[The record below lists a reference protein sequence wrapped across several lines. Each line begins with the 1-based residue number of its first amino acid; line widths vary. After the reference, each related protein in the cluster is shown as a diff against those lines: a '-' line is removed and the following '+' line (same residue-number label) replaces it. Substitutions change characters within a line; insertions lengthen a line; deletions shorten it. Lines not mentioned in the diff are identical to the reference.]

1 MPEAGLVA
9 NPNHLCRPCTHSM
22 KLDANILRIPEGCIQ
37 IDGSH
42 GEGGGQILRTA
53 CALSALTGIRCKITH
68 VRGGRERPGLRPQ
81 HIAALRGLIK
91 ISSARTTPLTPG
103 ATEVEFTPGRLK
115 GGRIRLETGTA
126 GSIGLV
132 LQCLLLAGVG
142 VPAPLEIDIAGGTDV
157 PGAPPCTYLKHV
169 TLPLLATMGYKVNM
183 EVSRWGY
190 VPKGGGRVTVRLDPP
205 SHRLRALHLDECSA
219 VRRSAGIS
227 HASSV
232 LASRQVAERQRNAAQ
247 RILTEYLHAPSRLE
261 IHYSNTRS
269 VGSSVVVWAETS
281 EAVIGASCLGR
292 PGLSAEQVAERAAEA
307 LIRTYHSGASLDPW
321 MGDQILPYMALTG
334 AWNEISVPYLTRH
347 MLTNMWVVEKFL
359 NVRFYTEEREQRV
372 RIVSMPSPA

>member
-1 MPEAGLVA
+1 VPEAGLIA
-9 NPNHLCRPCTHSM
+9 AWNHFCRPSTHVM
-22 KLDANILRIPEGCIQ
+22 KLDQNILRIPEGCIQ

-53 CALSALTGIRCKITH
+53 CALSALTGIRCKVTN

-81 HIAALRGLIK
+81 HIAALRGLIR
-91 ISSARTTPLTPG
+91 ISSAATTPLAPG
-103 ATEVEFTPGRLK
+103 ATEVEFTPGRLR
-115 GGRIRLETGTA
+115 GGTIRLQTGTA

-132 LQCLLLAGVG
+132 LQCLLIAGVG
-142 VPAPLEIDIAGGTDV
+142 VPAPLELDITGGTDV
-157 PGAPPCTYLKHV
+157 PGAPTCTYLKHV
-169 TLPLLATMGYKVNM
+169 ALPLLGRMGYEVDM
-183 EVSRWGY
+183 EISQWGY
-190 VPKGGGRVTVRLDPP
+190 VPKGGGRVRVRLEPP
-205 SHRLRALHLDECSA
+205 RDRLLALTLAECSE
-219 VRRSAGIS
+219 VRRSGGIS

-247 RILTEYLHAPSRLE
+247 RMLTEYLHAPSRLE
-261 IHYSNTRS
+261 VHYSPTRS
-269 VGSSVVVWAETS
+269 VGSSVVVWAETA

-292 PGLSAEQVAERAAEA
+292 PGLSAEQVAERAAQA

-334 AWNEISVPYLTRH
+334 APNEISVPYLTRH

-372 RIVSMPSPA
+372 RIVSEPSPT